1 MKYLHTMVRVTD
13 IDASLRFYC
22 DYLGL
27 KEVMRWCY
35 VLLLMP
41 MLMLWAGVAAA
52 HPAPFSYLDVYL
64 DNSGA
69 HGTLTLHDYDVAHE
83 LGLPQPEMLRKAEVV
98 QQHRNQ
104 LTQLIDK
111 RMQITADQQAV
122 APHWQDIVALPERE
136 SVRLGF
142 QLLDQRP
149 GELDIAAWLF
159 AYDLT
164 HQTFV
169 NVYEDGQLK
178 HQAILDARDTGMKYY
193 SGSVQGRWAVVRTY
207 VQSGVHHILIGP
219 DHILF
224 LFGLLLLGGTLWRLL
239 SIITAFTI
247 GHSITLSVAVLGL
260 VRLPS
265 SVVEPVIALS
275 VVVVGVDN
283 LLVRKQRSETDTSE
297 SSARDLRPWLA
308 VVFGLIH
315 GFGFAAVLQEF
326 GLPREAL
333 AWSLAAFN
341 IGVELG
347 QLVIVFLVTGALLSL
362 RRYSAALAERCVL
375 FGSAVVIAAGAYWF
389 VQRVWFGG

>member
-1 MKYLHTMVRVTD
+1 M
-13 IDASLRFYC
+13 
-22 DYLGL
+22 
-27 KEVMRWCY
+27 
-35 VLLLMP
+35 
-41 MLMLWAGVAAA
+41 
-52 HPAPFSYLDVYL
+52 
-64 DNSGA
+64 
-69 HGTLTLHDYDVAHE
+69 
-83 LGLPQPEMLRKAEVV
+83 
-98 QQHRNQ
+98 
-104 LTQLIDK
+104 
-111 RMQITADQQAV
+111 
-122 APHWQDIVALPERE
+122 
-136 SVRLGF
+136 
-142 QLLDQRP
+142 
-149 GELDIAAWLF
+149 
-159 AYDLT
+159 
-164 HQTFV
+164 
-169 NVYEDGQLK
+169 YEDGQLK
-178 HQAILDARDTGMKYY
+178 HQASLDARDTGMKYY
-193 SGSVQGRWAVVRTY
+193 SGSMQGRWAVVRTY

-239 SIITAFTI
+239 GIVTAFTI

-362 RRYSAALAERCVL
+362 RRYSAALAERCVP